1 VGKPPDN
8 DARAR
13 PKLSLRFATAQSP
26 SPPEAKLPAGIWA
39 LGFVSL
45 LTDVGSE
52 MVHGLLPVLLA
63 GSLSASMFVIGLLEG
78 AAEAIALI
86 VKVFSGYISD
96 RMRKRKLLALL
107 GYGMSAFVK
116 PLFPLAGSVAGVVTA
131 RCLDR
136 VGKGIRGAP
145 RDALVGQLAP
155 PEARGAAFGLRQ
167 SLDTIG
173 AVLGPLL
180 AIVLMSVLLGDIRT
194 VLWFAVIPGVLGV
207 LVLAVAVREPPNP
220 TAESRSLP
228 ITREGLAQLGRR
240 YWQTM
245 LVGALLSLA
254 RFSEAFLVLRA
265 SERGLSNTWV
275 PAVLVIM
282 SLVYSLTAYPAG
294 RVSDRMS
301 RRSILAFGM
310 VALVLA
316 DVVLAWATTPTMV
329 LIGVAIWG
337 VHMGASQGI
346 LAAMIT
352 DVTAPEYRGTA
363 FGVFGLISGV
373 AVLLAS
379 AVAGVLWDQV
389 SPAAPFWAGA
399 GLALAT
405 MASLLL
411 LPRRI
416 DSD

>member
-1 VGKPPDN
+1 MTDSPDA
-8 DARAR
+8 ARSR
-13 PKLSLRFATAQSP
+13 PKLPAT
-26 SPPEAKLPAGIWA
+26 IWV

-63 GSLSASMFVIGLLEG
+63 GSLGASMFVIGMVEG
-78 AAEAIALI
+78 VAEAIALI
-86 VKVFSGYISD
+86 IKVFSGYFSD
-96 RMRKRKLLALL
+96 RLRKRKLLTLI
-107 GYGMSAFVK
+107 GYGMSALVK
-116 PLFPLAGSVAGVVTA
+116 PLFPMAHSVAAVVTA

-145 RDALVGQLAP
+145 RDALVAQWAP
-155 PEARGAAFGLRQ
+155 SEARGAAFGLRQ
-167 SLDTIG
+167 SLDTVG

-180 AIVLMSVLLGDIRT
+180 AIVLMSVLLGDIRA
-194 VLWFAVIPGVLGV
+194 VLWFAVIPS
-207 LVLAVAVREPPNP
+207 VLAVILLAVGVREP
-220 TAESRSLP
+220 TSSESEQGRPLP
-228 ITREGLAQLGRR
+228 ITRAGLAQLGRA

-275 PAVLVIM
+275 PAVLVLM
-282 SLVYSLTAYPAG
+282 SLSYSLIAYPAG
-294 RVSDRMS
+294 RVSDRWQ

-316 DVVLAWATTPTMV
+316 DVVLAWATTPAIV
-329 LIGVAIWG
+329 LIGVVLWG
-337 VHMGASQGI
+337 VHMGASQGV
-346 LAAMIT
+346 LSALIT
-352 DVTAPEYRGTA
+352 DVTAPEHRGTA

-373 AVLLAS
+373 AVLVAS
-379 AVAGVLWDQV
+379 AVAGVLWDQI
-389 SPAAPFWAGA
+389 SPAAPFWLGG

-405 MASLLL
+405 IASLLM
-411 LPRRI
+411 LPR
-416 DSD
+416 SKSL

>member
-1 VGKPPDN
+1 MPDAA
-8 DARAR
+8 DPR
-13 PKLSLRFATAQSP
+13 PKL
-26 SPPEAKLPAGIWA
+26 PAAIWV

-63 GSLSASMFVIGLLEG
+63 GSLSASMLVIGLLEG
-78 AAEAIALI
+78 TAEAIALI
-86 VKVFSGYISD
+86 IKVFSGYLSD
-96 RMRKRKLLALL
+96 RLRKRKLLTLI

-116 PLFPLAGSVAGVVTA
+116 PLFPMAGSIAGVVTA

-180 AIVLMSVLLGDIRT
+180 AIALMSMLLGDIRK
-194 VLWFAVIPGVLGV
+194 VLWFAVIPSMLGV
-207 LVLAVAVREPPNP
+207 LLLAVAVREPPQP
-220 TAESRSLP
+220 STTQAPYLP
-228 ITREGLAQLGRR
+228 ISRAGLAQLGRR

-245 LVGALLSLA
+245 LVGALLSLT

-265 SERGLSNTWV
+265 SERGLSNTFV
-275 PAVLVIM
+275 PVVLVIM
-282 SLVYSLTAYPAG
+282 SLSYSLTAYPAG
-294 RVSDRMS
+294 RMSDRWP
-301 RRSILAFGM
+301 RRSILAVGM

-316 DVVLAWATTPTMV
+316 DVVLAWAPTPLFV
-329 LIGVAIWG
+329 LVGVGIWG

-352 DVTAPEYRGTA
+352 DVTVPEHRGTA
-363 FGVFGLISGV
+363 FGLFGLISGI

-379 AVAGVLWDQV
+379 AGAGLLWDQI
-389 SPAAPFWAGA
+389 SPAAPFWVGA
-399 GLALAT
+399 GLSLAT
-405 MASLLL
+405 IASLLL
-411 LPRRI
+411 LPTPRRG
-416 DSD
+416 

>member
-1 VGKPPDN
+1 MA
-8 DARAR
+8 DAARIR
-13 PKLSLRFATAQSP
+13 PKL
-26 SPPEAKLPAGIWA
+26 PAAIWV

-52 MVHGLLPVLLA
+52 MVHGLLPVLLV
-63 GSLSASMFVIGLLEG
+63 GSLSASMLVIGLLEG
-78 AAEAIALI
+78 TAEAIALI
-86 VKVFSGYISD
+86 VKVFSGYLSD
-96 RMRKRKLLALL
+96 RLGKRKLLALL

-116 PLFPLAGSVAGVVTA
+116 PLFPIASSVAGIVTA

-173 AVLGPLL
+173 AVLGPLI
-180 AIVLMSVLLGDIRT
+180 AIALMSVLLGDIRT
-194 VLWFAVIPGVLGV
+194 VLWFAVIPGMLGV
-207 LVLAVAVREPPNP
+207 LLLAVAIHEPPRATDKQP
-220 TAESRSLP
+220 HLP
-228 ITREGLAQLGRR
+228 ISRAGLAQLGRR

-265 SERGLSNTWV
+265 SERGLSNTFV
-275 PAVLVIM
+275 PLVLVIM
-282 SLVYSLTAYPAG
+282 SLSYSLTAYPAG
-294 RVSDRMS
+294 RLSDRWS
-301 RRSILAFGM
+301 RRSILAVGM

-316 DVVLAWATTPTMV
+316 DLVLAWAPTPLFV
-329 LIGVAIWG
+329 FVGVGIWG

-352 DVTAPEYRGTA
+352 DVTMPEHRGTA
-363 FGVFGLISGV
+363 FGVFGLISGI

-379 AVAGVLWDQV
+379 AGAGLLWDHV
-389 SPAAPFWAGA
+389 SPATPFWVGA
-399 GLALAT
+399 GLSLAT
-405 MASLLL
+405 IASLLL
-411 LPRRI
+411 LPTPRQP
-416 DSD
+416 